1 MKSAR
6 LLLVCSMI
14 GLIMAP
20 VLASATPNPGVYFST
35 DMGGVLQTGR
45 ASTWRPLVNSG
56 FPHVL
61 HGQSWNGSV
70 LGAQW
75 DIDCAIENTDYVS
88 KVDKRIGGNGTID
101 YVSRFLGGTLT
112 LYAGA
117 WPWGDG
123 VATLDTTMMYTSVQY
138 MMIGGI
144 STPVASVVNGNT
156 RGTFAGGCTLI
167 FGIANGSGA
176 GETPYLL
183 KPATFPVFQ
192 DGTCAPAA
200 LDKQFGTWGSVIT
213 ITMGIYCEVGVEG
226 STWGAIKELYR

>member
-88 KVDKRIGGNGTID
+88 KVDKRIGGN
-101 YVSRFLGGTLT
+101 
-112 LYAGA
+112 
-117 WPWGDG
+117 
-123 VATLDTTMMYTSVQY
+123 
-138 MMIGGI
+138 
-144 STPVASVVNGNT
+144 
-156 RGTFAGGCTLI
+156 
-167 FGIANGSGA
+167 
-176 GETPYLL
+176 
-183 KPATFPVFQ
+183 
-192 DGTCAPAA
+192 
-200 LDKQFGTWGSVIT
+200 
-213 ITMGIYCEVGVEG
+213 
-226 STWGAIKELYR
+226 